1 MWAKDLNPNGQ
12 WGAPEV
18 AAIFYFLSSGNY
30 TVFVIMR
37 IYILCTFY
45 ICVLTKMV
53 LTLLYDVPYQIDLP

>member
-12 WGAPEV
+12 WGASKD

-37 IYILCTFY
+37 ICILCTFY
-45 ICVLTKMV
+45 MCVLFNKNGFNCTV
-53 LTLLYDVPYQIDLP
+53 